1 MKREIK
7 FRAWNTEMN
16 HMVFPNLEFGREI
29 WPCFYKRITKTKTN
43 KDGHTEEVVLEM
55 VSIDHILQS
64 PEFDVM
70 QFTGLLDKSGKEIYE
85 GDIIFNHAEEGI
97 SNSNTIIWDNDR
109 YVIEQLSA
117 QGDKNNGAGIY
128 LELYPLCQ
136 DIEIIGNIY
145 VLPKKPKSKN
155 FKIKQ

>member
-16 HMVFPNLEFGREI
+16 HMVFPSLEFGRDI
-29 WPCFYKRITKTKTN
+29 WPCFYKRITKSETKKNGDTV
-43 KDGHTEEVVLEM
+43 EVIMEM

-64 PEFDVM
+64 PEFEVM
-70 QFTGLLDKSGKEIYE
+70 QFTGLLDKNGKEIYD
-85 GDIIFNHAEEGI
+85 GDIVFNHSEEGQ
-97 SNSNTIIWDNDR
+97 SNSNAIIWDNDR

-117 QGDKNNGAGIY
+117 EGDKINGTGIY
-128 LELYPLCQ
+128 LELYLLNE

-145 VLPKKPKSKN
+145 ELPK
-155 FKIKQ
+155 IVGDVA

>member
-16 HMVFPNLEFGREI
+16 HMVFPSLEFGREI
-29 WPCFYKRITKTKTN
+29 WPCTYKRIIKSETN
-43 KDGHTEEVVLEM
+43 ENGDTVQLILEM
-55 VSIDHILQS
+55 VSVDHILQS
-64 PEFDVM
+64 PEFEVM

-85 GDIIFNHAEEGI
+85 GDIVFNHAEEGR

-117 QGDKNNGAGIY
+117 QDDEIDGIGIY
-128 LELYPLCQ
+128 LELYLYNE
-136 DIEIIGNIY
+136 DIEVIGNIY
-145 VLPKKPKSKN
+145 ENPELLSEWS
-155 FKIKQ
+155 